1 MISICPEHLPAA
13 SVFDASWLGKLAFC
27 KIKKEASRRHA

>member
-13 SVFDASWLGKLAFC
+13 RVFDAFWLGRLAFR
-27 KIKKEASRRHA
+27 KIEKEASRRNA